1 MQFWPVLFLAA
12 AATAFGASP
21 SRERIDDSAALVN
34 QLQAEEWLR
43 VWQKRLSLEDWK
55 VELRIVRSWELKPDT
70 LGNLRWNSTART
82 ATIRVLDPVD
92 YDLPLAKI
100 PRDIEMTIVH
110 ELLHLQ
116 LSVLPKDSSKK
127 ADEERVV
134 TRIAEALMNLD
145 NERRP
150 APATLSRMGAEAGQ

>member
-1 MQFWPVLFLAA
+1 MQFWPVLFLAVA
-12 AATAFGASP
+12 VTAFGAPP

-145 NERRP
+145 KERPP
-150 APATLSRMGAEAGQ
+150 APATLSRIGAEAGQ